1 MTSMLCPK
9 CSGPTKVAD
18 SRAKDGGGI
27 KRRRVCLKCGHRFN
41 TMELCAGQLAAM
53 QAAHAIPVD
62 VLRRL
67 AALHES
73 MQVCIKRLISAAEIK
88 I

>member
-1 MTSMLCPK
+1 
-9 CSGPTKVAD
+9 VAD
-18 SRAKDGGGI
+18 SRARDGGGI

-41 TMELCAGQLAAM
+41 TVELCGEQLAAM

-62 VLRRL
+62 VLKRL
-67 AALHES
+67 ASLHES
-73 MQVCIKRLISAAEIK
+73 MQVCIKRLLNAADIK

>member
-1 MTSMLCPK
+1 MNGLLCPQ
-9 CSGPTKVAD
+9 CRGPTKVAD
-18 SRAKDGGGI
+18 SRARDGGGI

-41 TMELCAGQLAAM
+41 TVELCDDQLAAM
-53 QAAHAIPVD
+53 QAAEAIPTD

-88 I
+88 T